1 MMYTGFFEVWP
12 WWRLRHFERTHLLH
26 LNTEMVMK
34 RGFSVFRRWLCRKVL
49 LYLQDNFPYP
59 PPAQSFSYPSLM
71 CQCFGVDS
79 ICDSTPHAISNL
91 FFVGSHEMGQIL
103 SERYSLSGGGS
114 NAEPFDWEA
123 DRHYHWAVTTSIS
136 NYPLLPCRY
145 AVYENMLQFCCLS
158 ECLDDDMVNSV
169 FQLWIEF
176 GDGQRIDPQRSRV
189 DVSGNNAVFCLRK
202 SKHHLLWHYFKAGF
216 DKDELEV
223 GDDGCCRGCFENPV
237 FLFWLSSVHSAFTR
251 ANLTFEKKYNI
262 SCAFI
267 ACVCIGLHA
276 RARTSVSV
284 CVCVC
289 MCRCEW
295 EHLRTA

>member
-123 DRHYHWAVTTSIS
+123 DRHSTTELLPPLYLTTPFSPAGMPCTRTCYSSVASPSAWTTTWSTRFFNSGSSSATASGSTRSVRGSTCPATTRCSACGSRSTTSCGTTS
-136 NYPLLPCRY
+136 KP
-145 AVYENMLQFCCLS
+145 
-158 ECLDDDMVNSV
+158 
-169 FQLWIEF
+169 
-176 GDGQRIDPQRSRV
+176 
-189 DVSGNNAVFCLRK
+189 VS
-202 SKHHLLWHYFKAGF
+202 
-216 DKDELEV
+216 
-223 GDDGCCRGCFENPV
+223 
-237 FLFWLSSVHSAFTR
+237 TR
-251 ANLTFEKKYNI
+251 TN
-262 SCAFI
+262 
-267 ACVCIGLHA
+267 
-276 RARTSVSV
+276 
-284 CVCVC
+284 
-289 MCRCEW
+289 
-295 EHLRTA
+295 

>member
-1 MMYTGFFEVWP
+1 
-12 WWRLRHFERTHLLH
+12 
-26 LNTEMVMK
+26 
-34 RGFSVFRRWLCRKVL
+34 
-49 LYLQDNFPYP
+49 
-59 PPAQSFSYPSLM
+59 
-71 CQCFGVDS
+71 
-79 ICDSTPHAISNL
+79 
-91 FFVGSHEMGQIL
+91 
-103 SERYSLSGGGS
+103 
-114 NAEPFDWEA
+114 
-123 DRHYHWAVTTSIS
+123 
-136 NYPLLPCRY
+136 
-145 AVYENMLQFCCLS
+145 MLQFCCLS